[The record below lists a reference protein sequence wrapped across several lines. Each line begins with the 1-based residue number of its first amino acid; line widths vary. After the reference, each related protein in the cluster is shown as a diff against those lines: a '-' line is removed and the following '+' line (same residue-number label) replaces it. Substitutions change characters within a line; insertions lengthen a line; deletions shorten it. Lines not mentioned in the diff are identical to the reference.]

1 MIRRAQIHLISFSS
15 DKRRFLDVL
24 FTQAPYNAMRSLSFI
39 LCLAI
44 LRFCLWWLCIWQ
56 SGVLAVEKVVFMRV
70 LYIMGAFYLA
80 ALLLLWAGRSGKIS
94 RRLAVLTA
102 TACLLAGS
110 GALAAAVHPRGNGYG
125 KTVNCLAD
133 LTVVTKSSVQWSG
146 PEHAEKLS
154 CAELSGKQSGSA
166 VKKDGTVNGSVIF
179 SQTAHEKFIALTFD
193 DGPYSPYTDRLLD
206 VLKEK
211 KARVTFFL
219 VAEQAQKHPELV
231 RRMTG
236 EGHTVGLHAFRHR
249 DFLKLTEEEK
259 KKELEAGKKVLR
271 SLTGKEP
278 VYWRPPHGFR
288 DFSVMETAAAQKLT
302 VVNWSATPRDW
313 TGIGK
318 QEIHDRVTGK
328 AEDGAIVLLHDGD
341 SPFYKA
347 SRQETVD
354 AVALLIDS
362 LREKGYHLV
371 SLEEYVTEKR

>member
-1 MIRRAQIHLISFSS
+1 MTV
-15 DKRRFLDVL
+15 K
-24 FTQAPYNAMRSLSFI
+24 
-39 LCLAI
+39 
-44 LRFCLWWLCIWQ
+44 
-56 SGVLAVEKVVFMRV
+56 KVVFMRV
-70 LYIMGAFYLA
+70 LYIIGAFYLA
-80 ALLLLWAGRSGKIS
+80 ALFLLWAGRCGKIS
-94 RRLAVLTA
+94 RKQAALVA

-110 GALAAAVHPRGNGYG
+110 GILATAVFPRGNGYG
-125 KTVNCLAD
+125 KTVNCLDD
-133 LTVVTKSSVQWSG
+133 LAVAAKSSVQSSG
-146 PEHAEKLS
+146 SEHSEKLS
-154 CAELSGKQSGSA
+154 GIELSGKQSGTA
-166 VKKDGTVNGSVIF
+166 AKKDESGNGSVIS

-193 DGPYSPYTDRLLD
+193 DGPYPPYTSRLLD

-211 KARVTFFL
+211 KAHVTFFL
-219 VAEQAQKHPELV
+219 VAEQAQRYPELV
-231 RRMTG
+231 KRMAE

-259 KKELEAGKKVLR
+259 QKELETGKKTLQ
-271 SLTGKEP
+271 SITGKEP

-288 DFSVMETAAAQKLT
+288 DFSVMETAVAQKLT

-318 QEIHDRVTGK
+318 QEIYNRVMDK

-347 SRQETVD
+347 SRQATVD

-371 SLEEYVTEKR
+371 SLEEYAIRKKAVKVICN